1 MKTPVQKIHLPRYRG
16 RKWIAAR
23 LPEDG
28 QLWLLG
34 KHKSVR
40 KERSYRGALA
50 GEFRKAIE
58 GMPWKWPRRTVYFFS
73 DMHADTDA
81 FIASLVASGGF
92 SKTGSRDKDF
102 KLTRAGRKA
111 RFLIGGDCFDK
122 GPSSLRLLRMIR
134 MLMDAGADVK
144 LLAGNHDIRM
154 LVGIRS
160 LDLEPDPRTEHF
172 FVRMGPKAVP
182 FLREITD
189 EYLQDKQALQGIPDS
204 RTCRRKLFP
213 RKRWFREFPQ
223 LARWDLP
230 EQQMQRELQRMQK
243 KYDNFEKRC
252 GQAGLSMRMVYA
264 AARKWQTLFLHPGGE
279 FHWFYRRMKAVHRER
294 SFLFIHAG
302 LDDRSAALLGDKG
315 IKHLNRQFHEQL
327 GQDLFDFYYGPVA
340 NVVRTKYRDADRPLT
355 KRGTR
360 LIRQKGIDV
369 IVHGHV
375 HRRHGQRIM
384 LRKGLLNFECDASVD
399 RDTRR
404 REGLKGQG
412 AAVTIFHPDGV
423 VLGISTDY
431 PYVKIFQP
439 AALLRQPRQQGMSG

>member
-1 MKTPVQKIHLPRYRG
+1 MKAHARQVKLPRYHG
-16 RKWIAAR
+16 QKWIAAR
-23 LPEDG
+23 LPQES

-34 KHKSVR
+34 RHKSVR
-40 KERSYRGALA
+40 KERSNRGEL
-50 GEFRKAIE
+50 GRELHKAIE
-58 GMPWKWPRRTVYFFS
+58 GKAWLWPKRTVYFFS
-73 DMHADTDA
+73 DLHADCDA

-92 SKTGSRDKDF
+92 SKTGPRDKDF

-134 MLMDAGADVK
+134 MLMDAGADVE

-172 FVRMGPKAVP
+172 FIRMGPKAVP
-182 FLREITD
+182 FLKEISD
-189 EYLQDKQALQGIPDS
+189 EYLQGKKALQGIPDS

-223 LARWDLP
+223 LARWDMH
-230 EQQMQRELQRMQK
+230 EQQLQRELQRMQK
-243 KYDNFEKRC
+243 KYDSFEKSCTR
-252 GQAGLSMRMVYA
+252 AGLSLRMVYA
-264 AARKWQTLFLHPGGE
+264 AARKWQVLFLHPRGE
-279 FHWFYRRMKAVHRER
+279 FHWFYQRMKAVHRER

-302 LDDRSAALLGDKG
+302 LDDRSAALIRDKG
-315 IKHLNRQFHEQL
+315 IRHVNRLFLEQVQ
-327 GQDLFDFYYGPVA
+327 QDLFDFYYGPVA
-340 NVVRTKYRDADRPLT
+340 NIVRTKYRDADRPLT
-355 KRGTR
+355 ERGTR
-360 LIRQKGIDV
+360 LLHKKGIHA

-375 HRRHGQRIM
+375 NRYHGQRIM
-384 LRKGLLNFECDASVD
+384 LRKGLLNFECDAMVD
-399 RDTRR
+399 RNTRR

-412 AAVTIFHPDGV
+412 AAVTIFHPDRV

-431 PYVKIFQP
+431 PYIKAFQP
-439 AALLRQPRQQGMSG
+439 EALLR